1 MQIVLLLNLA
11 LSDNIE
17 RNRGPDSCACN
28 NTPKC
33 SLCNKGVG
41 TAKKRLQCSECH
53 NLTQLDLLLFTFQFL
68 LHP

>member
-41 TAKKRLQCSECH
+41 TDKKRLQCSECH
-53 NLTQLDLLLFTFQFL
+53 NLTRVNCYNI
-68 LHP
+68 